1 MLIIKGKWILGGKT
15 MKFIRSMIGY
25 MIAGMLVMT
34 AFDAFAGQYGIVGG
48 VFAAFIVIGPMW
60 FMNHYVGL
68 IQNLDENAFVDMTV
82 GIGLVGIFRD
92 TFIKGVPALMD
103 TVPTL
108 ALVVLGAVIAG
119 FVAAAIEKD
128 MEKDNHVPVDTE
140 PGPGY
145 DADGGVNK

>member
-1 MLIIKGKWILGGKT
+1 
-15 MKFIRSMIGY
+15 MKFLRSMIGY

-68 IQNLDENAFVDMTV
+68 IQNLDENAFVDMTM

-108 ALVVLGAVIAG
+108 ALVILGAVIAG

-128 MEKDNHVPVDTE
+128 MEKDDQVPADTE

-145 DADGGVNK
+145 DEDGGVNK